1 MKEVMA
7 IIRLNKMN
15 PTKKA
20 LNEAGITSF
29 TATGR
34 VLGRGKGLVDYR
46 VLEGAKE
53 GQEEAIARLGDGP
66 RLVPKRL
73 LSVVVSDDWVERTV
87 DAIMSVNR
95 TGNTGKA
102 GDGKIFV
109 MPIMEATRV
118 RTGETVSG
126 PSGGTVLDSSGGLE
140 S

>member
-1 MKEVMA
+1 VKEVMA
-7 IIRLNKMN
+7 IIRLNKIN
-15 PTKKA
+15 DTKEA
-20 LNEAGITSF
+20 LNDAGITSF

-53 GQEEAIARLGDGP
+53 GFQEAIPLLGDGP

-73 LSVVVSDDWVERTV
+73 ITVVVSDDWVERTV
-87 DAIMSVNR
+87 QAIIKVNQ
-95 TGNTGKA
+95 TGNA

-109 MPIMEATRV
+109 MPILEATRV

-126 PSGGTVLDSSGGLE
+126 PSGSTVLDSSGGLE
-140 S
+140 